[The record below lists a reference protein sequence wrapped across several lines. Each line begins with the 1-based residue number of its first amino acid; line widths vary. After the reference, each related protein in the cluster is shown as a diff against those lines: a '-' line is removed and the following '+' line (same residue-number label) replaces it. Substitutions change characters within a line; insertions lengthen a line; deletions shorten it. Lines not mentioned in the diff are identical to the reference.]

1 MVWFALLVA
10 PCIGGSAAAVFERLT
25 EAIKQPFH
33 IVWCAYSG
41 KCILVFLAL
50 YFCGV
55 LCYFGSRPNTRD
67 GEEHGSAKWGAPKE
81 INKSLKQEENFPL
94 SKRLRLG
101 MDTHRHRRNLNVF
114 VLGGSGAGKTRFVAL
129 PNYSQDSS

>member
-1 MVWFALLVA
+1 MSDKRAERLLYAAAPIIPVVWLALLVA

-41 KCILVFLAL
+41 KCILVLLAL

-55 LCYFGSRPNTRD
+55 LFYFGTRPNTRD
-67 GEEHGSAKWGAPKE
+67 GEEHGSAKWGVPKE
-81 INKSLKQEENFPL
+81 INKS
-94 SKRLRLG
+94 S
-101 MDTHRHRRNLNVF
+101 
-114 VLGGSGAGKTRFVAL
+114 AL
-129 PNYSQDSS
+129 T